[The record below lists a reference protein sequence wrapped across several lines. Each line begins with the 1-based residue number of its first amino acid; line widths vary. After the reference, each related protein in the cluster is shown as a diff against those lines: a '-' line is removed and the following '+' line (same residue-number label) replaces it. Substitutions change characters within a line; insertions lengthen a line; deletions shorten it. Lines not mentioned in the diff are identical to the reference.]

1 MANNRDPA
9 MSVVD
14 IFLQLRLLQIWVG
27 ENSLTKHALRLLQ
40 ILVFSD
46 ASEIKTNVV
55 IISFPFLRH
64 EGLC

>member
-55 IISFPFLRH
+55 IIPFPFLRH